1 MEIKKLAF
9 RTKMK
14 VNETKVGLWADYNK
28 GKASQSMIYYVN
40 VLSSK
45 TSYGWNIVNIL
56 SL

>member
-1 MEIKKLAF
+1 MAF

-14 VNETKVGLWADYNK
+14 VNETKVELWADYNR
-28 GKASQSMIYYVN
+28 GKASQSMIYYVK

-45 TSYGWNIVNIL
+45 TSYGWDIVNIL